1 MAAKASWAP
10 VNSGPGS
17 DVVAE
22 GTTRH
27 STASA
32 ITVASAAPV
41 PSGLKT
47 ARWCLAAPTSSEMPT
62 MPLTVIM
69 TAAKT
74 VSRASP
80 AFSLSAVTIRV
91 RISPTSMIVTAT
103 ASTSDP

>member
-1 MAAKASWAP
+1 M
-10 VNSGPGS
+10 NSGPGW
-17 DVVAE
+17 DVVTD

-27 STASA
+27 STARA
-32 ITVASAAPV
+32 MTVASAAPV

-47 ARWCLAAPTSSEMPT
+47 ARWCLRAPTSSEMPT
-62 MPLTVIM
+62 IPLRVII

-80 AFSLSAVTIRV
+80 AVSLSVVTISV
-91 RISPTSMIVTAT
+91 TMSPTSMIVTAT